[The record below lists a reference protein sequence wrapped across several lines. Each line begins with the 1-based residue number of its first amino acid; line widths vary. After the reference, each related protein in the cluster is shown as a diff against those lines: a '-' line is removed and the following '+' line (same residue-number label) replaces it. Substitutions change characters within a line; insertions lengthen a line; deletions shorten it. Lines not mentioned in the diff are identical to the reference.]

1 MTLLLEMKTCEVEEE
16 ERGNG
21 EIDAQETLVCTVLV
35 CVYLTGLAVS
45 LLAEW

>member
-16 ERGNG
+16 GRQNG
-21 EIDAQETLVCTVLV
+21 EIDAQETV